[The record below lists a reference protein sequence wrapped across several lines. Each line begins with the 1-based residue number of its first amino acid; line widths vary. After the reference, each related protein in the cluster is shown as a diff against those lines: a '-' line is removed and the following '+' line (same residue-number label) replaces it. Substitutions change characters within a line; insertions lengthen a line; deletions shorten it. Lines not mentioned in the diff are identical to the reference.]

1 VVHLSHEKGI
11 AMSFEKG
18 LASLTYE
25 VGSATLMGLGRLQVV
40 VVDGRCDRYDACYG
54 SFFKAAAA
62 GSMGVHVCID
72 GRSAVRLA
80 RRFRADCWLVATDL
94 PDMSGFDLLEM
105 LLPHVLQAEVDP
117 LRSGAARSSAD
128 RAAVRHGGVFMVAD
142 SYSLADE
149 QRALA
154 AGIAGYL
161 VRPVTLDVV
170 SSMRI
175 SPRRNTAGL
184 KSQP

>member
-1 VVHLSHEKGI
+1 VSHEKRI
-11 AMSFEKG
+11 AMGFGKG
-18 LASLTYE
+18 SLSSAYD
-25 VGSATLMGLGRLQVV
+25 VGSDSAKSIGRLQVV
-40 VVDGRCDRYDACYG
+40 VVDGRCDRYDSCYG

-62 GSMGVHVCID
+62 GTVGVHVCID
-72 GRSAVRLA
+72 ARSAVRLA

-117 LRSGAARSSAD
+117 LRSGAVRSLAD

-154 AGIAGYL
+154 AGVAGYL
-161 VRPVTLDVV
+161 VRPVSLDVV

-175 SPRRNTAGL
+175 SPRRDSVGL
-184 KSQP
+184 AARP